1 MLDFNTF
8 LLAQTSTGRSFAVDD
23 LLKPDGLV
31 WQLVFAIAI
40 LVGGWIVAIFF
51 ASMTENLLKQTS
63 VDNKLANWL
72 GGSSSNLPIEK
83 WAGTTVFW
91 IILLFTLVAFFQ
103 YIRLDAVATPLN
115 GLLGQITSFL
125 PKLGGAAIL
134 IGIAWVLATV
144 SKMIVGRFLR
154 SANIDSKV
162 SAQVNEDEVTTGTAI
177 GAIRGSATESISLSE
192 TLSSALY
199 WFILLLFLPLVLDTL
214 GLVQALEPVKNLVNQ
229 ILSALPKILKA
240 VMIGGIGWLI
250 AQTVKR
256 IVTNLLATSGA
267 DRFLQRWT
275 SNQTEY
281 SLSQVVG
288 NFVYILILIP
298 TAVSTLEALE
308 IGSISRPA
316 TAMLDQVLRFVPQLF
331 TASIILAV
339 AYFLGQFV
347 RDIVSGLLTG
357 LGFNNILHWLGFQS
371 ISSTPTTTFA
381 DTENNFTTSLPQQ
394 TPSEFADTEN
404 NFTTS
409 LPQQTPSEIVGIIV
423 FLGIMLVAIAT
434 ATDVLQINAL
444 TQIVFGV
451 MLVSGQVLSG
461 VIIFAIGLYL
471 ANLSFNLISSTGG
484 RQARILGHA
493 ARISIVALIS
503 AMALKQMGIASNIV
517 DLAFGLLTGAI
528 AVAIAVAF
536 GLGGRDIASQQ
547 LREWLESFRRRD

>member
-1 MLDFNTF
+1 M
-8 LLAQTSTGRSFAVDD
+8 
-23 LLKPDGLV
+23 
-31 WQLVFAIAI
+31 
-40 LVGGWIVAIFF
+40 IVLFEVLYARFF
-51 ASMTENLLKQTS
+51 FFFS
-63 VDNKLANWL
+63 
-72 GGSSSNLPIEK
+72 GGSTFPIEK

-91 IILLFTLVAFFQ
+91 IILLFTLVGFFQ
-103 YIRLDAVATPLN
+103 FLKLDAVANPLN
-115 GLLGQITSFL
+115 GLLGQITAFL

-162 SAQVNEDEVTTGTAI
+162 NAQVSESET
-177 GAIRGSATESISLSE
+177 STEAMPLSE

-214 GLVQALEPVKNLVNQ
+214 GLVQALQPVQNLVSQ

-250 AQTVKR
+250 AQAVKR

-275 SNQTEY
+275 SSQTNQVEY

-288 NFVYILILIP
+288 NFIYILILIP
-298 TAVSTLEALE
+298 TAISTLEALE
-308 IGSISRPA
+308 IGAISRPA
-316 TAMLDQVLRFVPQLF
+316 TAMLDQVLRFLPQVF
-331 TASIILAV
+331 VASAILTV

-347 RDIVSGLLTG
+347 RDIISGILTG
-357 LGFNNILHWLGFQS
+357 LGFNNILQWLGFTAIAATTPIDASLNEDIENSSS
-371 ISSTPTTTFA
+371 IA
-381 DTENNFTTSLPQQ
+381 SLPQQ
-394 TPSEFADTEN
+394 TPS
-404 NFTTS
+404 
-409 LPQQTPSEIVGIIV
+409 QIVGIIA
-423 FLGIMLVAIAT
+423 FIAIMLVAIAT

-444 TQIVFGV
+444 TRIVFGV
-451 MLVSGQVLSG
+451 LQVAGQVLSG

-471 ANLSFNLISSTGG
+471 ANLAFNLIASTGG

-493 ARISIVALIS
+493 ARISIVALIT

-536 GLGGRDIASQQ
+536 GLGGKDIASQQ
-547 LREWLESFRRRD
+547 LREWLDSFKRND